1 MKPRTKTL
9 LTLMLLALLVV
20 NHAAAAVH
28 KDEVVYVSLDPQG
41 QPEQVYVINAFE
53 ADEAV
58 QVTDEGRYDQV
69 MPLKEVEGF
78 QFQDNQAAFTM
89 QPGRFS
95 YQGNLASTA
104 LPWLFDLSYTL
115 NGQPV
120 QAEDLSGAD
129 GALAIKLVVKVNED
143 LRAYADALT
152 LQITFT
158 LDGDRC
164 FNIESEKATYAL
176 AGGNRTLSFVALP
189 GQSAEYD
196 ITCQVVDFAMADVQL
211 AGVRMGMDAQ
221 MYQDVA
227 ASSLVGSPLEG
238 AVSGLMR
245 NMLDRMQG
253 LPLRSFTGENNQ
265 VRSLQFVMMLRGIK
279 PLEKENGQTADNP

>member
-1 MKPRTKTL
+1 MKPRTKTF

-53 ADEAV
+53 ADEAA

-69 MPLKEVEGF
+69 MPLKEVAGF

-95 YQGNLASTA
+95 YQGNLDSTA

-176 AGGNRTLSFVALP
+176 AGGNRTLSFVVLP

-279 PLEKENGQTADNP
+279 PLEKENGQTTDNP

>member
-53 ADEAV
+53 ADEAA

-176 AGGNRTLSFVALP
+176 AGGNRTLSFVVLP

-265 VRSLQFVMMLRGIK
+265 VRSLQFVMMLRGVK
-279 PLEKENGQTADNP
+279 AQDKEAGRRP

>member
-69 MPLKEVEGF
+69 MPLKEVAGF

-95 YQGNLASTA
+95 YQGNLDSTA

-120 QAEDLSGAD
+120 QAENLSGAD
-129 GALAIKLVVKVNED
+129 GALSIRLAIKVNED

-176 AGGNRTLSFVALP
+176 AGGNRTLSFVVLP

-279 PLEKENGQTADNP
+279 PLEKENGQTTDNP

>member
-1 MKPRTKTL
+1 MKPRTKTF

-53 ADEAV
+53 ADEAA

-95 YQGNLASTA
+95 YQGNLDSTA

-120 QAEDLSGAD
+120 QAENLSGAD
-129 GALAIKLVVKVNED
+129 GALSIRLAIKVNED

-279 PLEKENGQTADNP
+279 PLEKENGQTTDNP

>member
-1 MKPRTKTL
+1 MKPRTKTF

-53 ADEAV
+53 ADEAA

-69 MPLKEVEGF
+69 MPLKEVAGF

-279 PLEKENGQTADNP
+279 PLEKENGQTTDNP

>member
-53 ADEAV
+53 ADEAA

-95 YQGNLASTA
+95 YQGNLDSTA

-120 QAEDLSGAD
+120 QAENLSGAD
-129 GALAIKLVVKVNED
+129 GALSIRLAIKVNED

-279 PLEKENGQTADNP
+279 PLEKENGQTTDNP

>member
-1 MKPRTKTL
+1 MKPRTKTF

-53 ADEAV
+53 ADEAA

-95 YQGNLASTA
+95 YQGNLDSTA

-120 QAEDLSGAD
+120 QAENLSGAD
-129 GALAIKLVVKVNED
+129 GALSIRLAIKVNED

>member
-95 YQGNLASTA
+95 YQGNLDSTA

-120 QAEDLSGAD
+120 QAENLSGAD
-129 GALAIKLVVKVNED
+129 GALSIRLAIKVNED

-279 PLEKENGQTADNP
+279 PLEKENGQTTDNP

>member
-69 MPLKEVEGF
+69 MPLKEVASF

-115 NGQPV
+115 NGLPA

-129 GALAIKLVVKVNED
+129 GALAIRLAIKVNED

-176 AGGNRTLSFVALP
+176 AGGNRTLSFVVLP

>member
-1 MKPRTKTL
+1 
-9 LTLMLLALLVV
+9 MLLALLVV

-53 ADEAV
+53 ADEAA

-279 PLEKENGQTADNP
+279 PLEKENGQTTDNP

>member
-69 MPLKEVEGF
+69 MPLKEVASF

-279 PLEKENGQTADNP
+279 PLEKENGQTTDNP

>member
-69 MPLKEVEGF
+69 MPLKEVASF

-176 AGGNRTLSFVALP
+176 AGGNRTLSFVVLP

-279 PLEKENGQTADNP
+279 PLEKENGQTTDNP

>member
-69 MPLKEVEGF
+69 MPLKEVASF

-129 GALAIKLVVKVNED
+129 GALAIRLVVKVNED

-176 AGGNRTLSFVALP
+176 AGGNRTLSFVVLP

-279 PLEKENGQTADNP
+279 PLEKENGQTTDNP

>member
-69 MPLKEVEGF
+69 MPLKEVASF

-129 GALAIKLVVKVNED
+129 GALAIRLVVKVNED

-279 PLEKENGQTADNP
+279 PLEKENGQTTDNP

>member
-1 MKPRTKTL
+1 MKPRTKTF

-53 ADEAV
+53 ADEAA

-69 MPLKEVEGF
+69 MPLKEVAGF

-265 VRSLQFVMMLRGIK
+265 VRSLQFVMMLRCIK
-279 PLEKENGQTADNP
+279 PLEKENGQTTDNL

>member
-20 NHAAAAVH
+20 NHATAAVH

-53 ADEAV
+53 ADEAA

-69 MPLKEVEGF
+69 MPLKEVAGF

-95 YQGNLASTA
+95 YQGNLDSTA

-115 NGQPV
+115 NGLPA

-129 GALAIKLVVKVNED
+129 GALAIRLAIKVNED

-265 VRSLQFVMMLRGIK
+265 VRSLQFVMMLRGVK
-279 PLEKENGQTADNP
+279 AQDKEAGRRP

>member
-69 MPLKEVEGF
+69 MPLKEVAGF

-129 GALAIKLVVKVNED
+129 GALAIRLVVKVNED

-176 AGGNRTLSFVALP
+176 AGGNRTLSFVVLP

-265 VRSLQFVMMLRGIK
+265 VRSLQFVMMLRGVK
-279 PLEKENGQTADNP
+279 AQDKEAGRRP